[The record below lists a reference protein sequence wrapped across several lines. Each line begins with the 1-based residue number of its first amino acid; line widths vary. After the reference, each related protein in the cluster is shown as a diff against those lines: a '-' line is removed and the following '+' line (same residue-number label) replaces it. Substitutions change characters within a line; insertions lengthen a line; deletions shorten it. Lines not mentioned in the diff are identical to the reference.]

1 MPLLSREATGLPIV
15 IWYSSAKGGHGARIK
30 CSSKLGDVF
39 RENVILYDDPPSE
52 PEEKGVSSDHRGPWQ
67 GTQHQR
73 HPEGGSVHHAA
84 QTLPYKDLGGNE
96 RWGTRL

>member
-39 RENVILYDDPPSE
+39 RENGKPIFDIFDILMSI
-52 PEEKGVSSDHRGPWQ
+52 K
-67 GTQHQR
+67 
-73 HPEGGSVHHAA
+73 
-84 QTLPYKDLGGNE
+84 L
-96 RWGTRL
+96 